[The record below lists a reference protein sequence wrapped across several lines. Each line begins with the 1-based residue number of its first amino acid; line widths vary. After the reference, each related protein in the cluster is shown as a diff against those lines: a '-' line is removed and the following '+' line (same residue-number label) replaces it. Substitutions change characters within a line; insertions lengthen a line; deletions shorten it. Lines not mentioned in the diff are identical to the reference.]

1 MVTYIP
7 SCPAKHC
14 QRWYCLLR
22 AMGLMLAALMG
33 LYCNGAQAGPL
44 SAEARIDG
52 LRWQLTA
59 LDDAVPVSLNET
71 AVRPEVQS
79 AIAGD
84 TITLWSFGA
93 WVGEGSYPVTARRSF
108 DASTAGAQIVDE
120 TLKSSVDVLL
130 TRPAALPGSAWR
142 SDARTSV
149 AMWLTLSP
157 RTVLT
162 VSTHTS
168 GMFDASGLTSDL
180 FHAEVS
186 AMLTWYDDRGQGLAS
201 QISLN
206 SDYSFVRSWDETLQL
221 EISNSTLQPMSFR
234 LESATNASVF
244 LPPAAAVP
252 EPNGAMMLLAGLI
265 TAALVARYRAH
276 NGAGPAMP
284 RCVRQAHP
292 AGGWCLCAS
301 LMLFAAAPAQ
311 AQSLDINGRFGPIT
325 IEIRA
330 QDGTIRTYNQPW
342 QQLRMIAHVWEGGE
356 QYAGGEI
363 VTTAP
368 APTALEIARDSGNSW
383 VTFGIA
389 EPAAGAL
396 FSANLQPGAI
406 AYASER
412 SMTFTELQATA
423 FLVVPPFSSASATF
437 TAEVDVRP
445 EGMSD
450 TPYEAVLNLSGS
462 SGSPSTWSTSGQL
475 PSRGVLS
482 YTTYFDNTLNS
493 QPSDPYTLMLY
504 GSSHARA
511 LVSGIPE
518 ASQGMMLGLGL
529 LVLLARRAIR
539 IGTRVGYR

>member
-7 SCPAKHC
+7 SCPAKRC

-33 LYCNGAQAGPL
+33 LYGNGAQAGPL

-59 LDDAVPVSLNET
+59 LDDAGPVSLNET
-71 AVRPEVQS
+71 TVRPEVRS
-79 AIAGD
+79 TIVGD
-84 TITLWSFGA
+84 TITLSNFVA
-93 WVGEGSYPVTARRSF
+93 WVGEGSYPLTARRSF

-120 TLKSSVDVLL
+120 TLKSNVDVLL
-130 TRPAALPGSAWR
+130 TRPAILPGSAWR

-168 GMFDASGLTSDL
+168 GMFDAPGLTSDL

-186 AMLTWYDDRGQGLAS
+186 VTLIWYDDRGQGLAS
-201 QISLN
+201 QIGLN

-234 LESATNASVF
+234 LDSATNASVF

-252 EPNGAMMLLAGLI
+252 EPNGAMMLLAGLVA
-265 TAALVARYRAH
+265 AALVARYRAR
-276 NGAGPAMP
+276 NSAGPGVP
-284 RCVRQAHP
+284 RRGRQAHP
-292 AGGWCLCAS
+292 AGGWCLYAS

-311 AQSLDINGRFGPIT
+311 AQSLDIEGRFGPIT
-325 IEIRA
+325 IELRA
-330 QDGTIRTYNQPW
+330 QDGTIRTYDLPW
-342 QQLRMIAHVWEGGE
+342 QRLQMIAHVWEAGS
-356 QYAGGEI
+356 QYAGGDI
-363 VTTAP
+363 GTTGP
-368 APTALEIARDSGNSW
+368 VPTALEIARDSGNSW

-389 EPAAGAL
+389 EPAAGAF
-396 FSANLQPGAI
+396 FSAHLQPGPI

-412 SMTFTELQATA
+412 SMTFAELQATTP
-423 FLVVPPFSSASATF
+423 LIVPPFSSASATF
-437 TAEVDVRP
+437 TAEVYVRP

-450 TPYEAVLNLSGS
+450 TPYQSFLNLYNP
-462 SGSPSTWSTSGQL
+462 SGSPSTWSASGQL
-475 PSRGVLS
+475 PSHGVLS

-493 QPSDPYTLMLY
+493 QPSNPYILMLNTY
-504 GSSHARA
+504 SYNRT

-539 IGTRVGYR
+539 IGARVGYW